1 MPNIKSAAKRAK
13 QALVRRS
20 KNRSGKAA
28 IGTARRLFG
37 KAVESNDK
45 TLALK
50 LFKEF
55 CSLLDKTAKRG
66 IITKNTADRKKSRAS
81 LMLGKMA

>member
-13 QALVRRS
+13 QALVRRV

-28 IGTARRLFG
+28 IGTARRLFQN
-37 KAVESNDK
+37 AVAANDK

-50 LFKEF
+50 LFKDF

-66 IITKNTADRKKSRAS
+66 IITKNTADRRKSRAA
-81 LMLGKMA
+81 MALGKMA